1 MKRRNFLRTL
11 GISALA
17 VPVAIEAVK
26 GVEVPKTVSTEDEAL
41 LESLHHN
48 AYVQHFNECKE
59 HIEQGF
65 DWQTINLIAPV
76 KPSKAGEAIY
86 IYTDEDKLRIHN
98 VIHIPAK
105 YFDDKSASDLPQV
118 YYVAYPGRLLLPQQY
133 YDIKDLLPG
142 YVCTCYPLLNN
153 LALTKEIPVTQKLI
167 IGASALKPEEL

>member
-17 VPVAIEAVK
+17 VPIAIEAVK
-26 GVEVPKTVSTEDEAL
+26 GIEVPKENNLIEQVGKYEKEYT
-41 LESLHHN
+41 N
-48 AYVQHFNECKE
+48 NWIRIQE

-76 KPSKAGEAIY
+76 EPSKAGEAIY
-86 IYTDEDKLRIHN
+86 LYTDKDNARLHD

-105 YFDDKSASDLPQV
+105 YFDWYEITLTYLVVGSQNVYGDAIVADCFTTMTGLPV
-118 YYVAYPGRLLLPQQY
+118 YKYKCLPLKN
-133 YDIKDLLPG
+133 D
-142 YVCTCYPLLNN
+142 

-167 IGASALKPEEL
+167 IGASVSKPEEL